1 MRPYAIEQ
9 INGRKERLRKYVELE
24 LSDYEISKILDLAPT
39 TVTKTR
45 ERLGLKKGDKKNEK

>member
-9 INGRKERLRKYVELE
+9 INGRKERLRKYVDMG

-39 TVTKTR
+39 TITKTR
-45 ERLGLKKGDKKNEK
+45 DRLGLKKGENKK